1 MHMYDYVYKVHID
14 NLFLPLSLTLGESK
28 IEKGKYIYLFYF
40 LVSLIYWESYQM
52 SSWYSV
58 NILWMGKQV
67 EGKLLT
73 ESKHPVG
80 ADIVTSGA

>member
-1 MHMYDYVYKVHID
+1 MHMCDYVYKVHID
-14 NLFLPLSLTLGESK
+14 NLFLPLSLTQSK
-28 IEKGKYIYLFYF
+28 IEKDKYIYLFYF

-58 NILWMGKQV
+58 NILWTGKQV

-73 ESKHPVG
+73 ESKRPVG

>member
-1 MHMYDYVYKVHID
+1 MCDLYTHMCACVYKVHID
-14 NLFLPLSLTLGESK
+14 NSFLPPSLTLGESK

-58 NILWMGKQV
+58 NIL
-67 EGKLLT
+67 
-73 ESKHPVG
+73 
-80 ADIVTSGA
+80 